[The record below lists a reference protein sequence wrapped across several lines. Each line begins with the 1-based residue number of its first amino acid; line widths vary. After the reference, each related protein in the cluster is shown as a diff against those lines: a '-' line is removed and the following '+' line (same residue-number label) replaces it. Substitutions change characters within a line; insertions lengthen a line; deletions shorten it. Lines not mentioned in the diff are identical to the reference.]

1 MFERLKAYKKLDKS
15 DEFLRGCV
23 VMAELTG
30 DDKMLREAN
39 EALELN
45 AKVREKMLSNCKIAA
60 KYNEGAT
67 KCGF

>member
-1 MFERLKAYKKLDKS
+1 
-15 DEFLRGCV
+15 
-23 VMAELTG
+23 MAELTG

-39 EALELN
+39 EALKLN
-45 AKVREKMLSNCKIAA
+45 AELRQEIRCKRKLAA

>member
-15 DEFLRGCV
+15 DEFLRECV

-30 DDKMLREAN
+30 DDEMLRKAN

-45 AKVREKMLSNCKIAA
+45 AKIREKVLSNRKLAA
-60 KYNEGAT
+60 KYNECAT
-67 KCGF
+67 KF

>member
-15 DEFLRGCV
+15 DDFLKGCI

-39 EALELN
+39 EALKLN
-45 AKVREKMLSNCKIAA
+45 AELRQEIRCKRKLAA